1 MKHRCLTILLAV
13 CLLLLL
19 SVPAAAAD
27 GSAPAVDA
35 GLIGISILIGVVI
48 AAVVCGI
55 LYSGMK
61 NVHTRSAAEE
71 YVTEAG
77 LELTEK
83 RDVFLRRTVT
93 RRKIESGS
101 KS

>member
-1 MKHRCLTILLAV
+1 MKHRILIPVLTV

-19 SVPAAAAD
+19 SVPAAAAE
-27 GSAPAVDA
+27 GAAPVVDS
-35 GLIGISILIGVVI
+35 GLVGISILIGVII
-48 AAVVCGI
+48 AAIVCGI
-55 LYSGMK
+55 MYSGMK
-61 NVHTRSAAEE
+61 NVRIRSAAEE

-77 LELTEK
+77 LELTER

-101 KS
+101 K